1 MKLLLQAV
9 LRVVSGFALIA
20 LLLFLPA
27 GGWQFWNAWLL
38 CGALFIPM
46 AAVGLLLWKKA
57 PDLLQKRLNGG
68 EQRTA
73 QKLVVLFS
81 ALLFVAMFLL
91 AGWDFRFAFT
101 RLPDWLAWA
110 ALVPFLLGY
119 ALFAETMRENAWL
132 SRSVEIQ
139 QGQKLVD
146 TGVYGVVRHPMYTA
160 VLLLYCAMPLI
171 LGSGT
176 AFLVSLLFVPVL
188 AARIRNEEALLD
200 AELDGYREYKQKV
213 RWRLVPYLW

>member
-1 MKLLLQAV
+1 MRLLLQAV
-9 LRVVSGFALIA
+9 LRVVFGFAFMA

-27 GGWQFWNAWLL
+27 GTWAFWNAWLL
-38 CGALFIPM
+38 LAALFVPM

-57 PDLLQKRLNGG
+57 PELLEKRLHGS

-81 ALLFVAMFLL
+81 ALLFVGIFLL
-91 AGWDFRFAFT
+91 AGWDFRFSFT

-146 TGVYGVVRHPMYTA
+146 TGVYGVVRHPMYA
-160 VLLLYCAMPLI
+160 AALLLYCAMPLI
-171 LGSGT
+171 LGSGA

-188 AARIRNEEALLD
+188 TARIRNEEALLD
-200 AELDGYREYKQKV
+200 AELDGYREYKKKV
-213 RWRLVPYLW
+213 PWRLIPHLW